1 MVRRLLVYLLLFLSI
16 VEFVG
21 VFSGGVGFA
30 MVASLIGRSVFY
42 MVLGVIVYCVF
53 SGDIGLFFIG
63 GLGLTASLDVMLK
76 TILNMPRPP
85 VSEWLVKAEGPG
97 FPSGHAAM
105 SFSFALLAAYATR
118 DKVLGLALLIHSF
131 AVSYS
136 RLVLHVHYP
145 IDVIGG
151 AVIGVV
157 SALVSIYLYMR
168 ISDPS
173 KYLLAVSVPS
183 LLMSLISSYK
193 MPDYKD
199 SPLLLG
205 LSLSLILAGIYM
217 THYRGDYLYR
227 KENIYRVAILVISF
241 AGLLLTLVLES
252 TNYFPMILLGGLLFG
267 LIVLLSRP
275 LMDRIIRK
283 KMAPGAGFEPAHP
296 STGQ

>member
-1 MVRRLLVYLLLFLSI
+1 MARRLLVYLLLFLSI

-21 VFSGGVGFA
+21 VFSGSVSFA
-30 MVASLIGRSVFY
+30 IVASLIGKSVFY
-42 MVLGVIVYCVF
+42 MVLSVVVYCVF
-53 SGDIGLFFIG
+53 SGDIGLFLVG

-76 TILNMPRPP
+76 TVLNMPRPP

-151 AVIGVV
+151 AIIGVV
-157 SALVSIYLYMR
+157 SALISIYLYMR

-173 KYLLAVSVPS
+173 KYLLVVSVPS
-183 LLMSLISSYK
+183 LLMSLIASYK

-205 LSLSLILAGIYM
+205 LSLGLILASVYM
-217 THYRGDYLYR
+217 MRYRGDYLYR
-227 KENIYRVAILVISF
+227 KENIYRVAILMISF
-241 AGLLLTLVLES
+241 VGLLLTLVLES
-252 TNYFPMILLGGLLFG
+252 TKNFPMILLGGLLFG
-267 LIVLLSRP
+267 LMVLLSRP
-275 LMDRIIRK
+275 LMAKVIKRRV
-283 KMAPGAGFEPAHP
+283 APGAGFEPAHP